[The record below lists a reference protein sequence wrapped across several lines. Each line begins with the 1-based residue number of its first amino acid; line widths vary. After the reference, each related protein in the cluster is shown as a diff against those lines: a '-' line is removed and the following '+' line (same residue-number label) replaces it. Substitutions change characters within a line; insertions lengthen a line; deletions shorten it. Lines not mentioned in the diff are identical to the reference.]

1 MARYAI
7 RVHTRAGVKQLEIE
21 ARDAREAEVRAAAKG
36 TVIGVKRLRVARV
49 SALSYNDRQVL
60 LSRLSAMLASRV
72 SATEALGLLRDTF
85 HGRIRH
91 VAHELLLKV
100 EAGMSVPE
108 AIVDLGGR
116 DFPETTTAMI
126 QAGAN
131 SGATA
136 QALRDAMEFEQRLRQ
151 IKKESSKGIWS
162 ALAAFMTAI
171 GFVLGTV
178 FVMVPKIMDSALMKM
193 TGGAENFG
201 SSLSFAYA
209 VGYAMLGVMA
219 LMISMFLLATLGR
232 ALAPR
237 LVDQII
243 LRVPVY
249 KDLVLSKAHYIAFY
263 GLSLLVKSGVRME
276 QAFDLLGRATGAGA
290 LREDFKRARDAVK
303 TGQPWAKAMITLQ
316 PTDRAAL
323 SASLDRSQVGEAMD
337 AIALAYRDLYAQ
349 RVAAVTPA
357 LQALAALGLVLSGL
371 IMFGLTMLPILQMST
386 RMLH

>member
-7 RVHTRAGVKQLEIE
+7 RIHTRNGVKQLEIE

-49 SALSYNDRQVL
+49 SALSYNDRQAL

-100 EAGMSVPE
+100 ESGMSVPE

-151 IKKESSKGIWS
+151 IKKESSKGIWA
-162 ALAAFMTAI
+162 ALTAFMTAI
-171 GFVLGTV
+171 LFVLGTV
-178 FVMVPKIMDSALMKM
+178 FLMVPRIMDSALMQL

-201 SSLSFAYA
+201 TTLSFAYA
-209 VGYAMLGVMA
+209 VGYAMLGITA
-219 LMISMFLLATLGR
+219 LFVTLFVLATFGR
-232 ALAPR
+232 ALAPQFS
-237 LVDQII
+237 DSII
-243 LRVPVY
+243 LRIPVY

-276 QAFDLLGRATGAGA
+276 NAFDLLARATGAGA
-290 LREDFKRARDAVK
+290 LREDFQRARDAVRSGK
-303 TGQPWAKAMITLQ
+303 PWAQAMLTLQ

-323 SASLDRSQVGEAMD
+323 GASLDRTQVGEAMD
-337 AIALAYRDLYAQ
+337 AIALSYRDLYAQ

-371 IMFGLTMLPILQMST
+371 IMFALIMLPILQMSS
-386 RMLH
+386 RMLQ

>member
-7 RVHTRAGVKQLEIE
+7 RVHTRSGVKQLEIE
-21 ARDAREAEVRAAAKG
+21 ARDARDAEVRAAVKG

-85 HGRIRH
+85 HGRVRH

-151 IKKESSKGIWS
+151 IRKESSKGIWS
-162 ALAAFMTAI
+162 ALMAFMTAI
-171 GFVLGTV
+171 AFVLVTV
-178 FVMVPKIMDSALMKM
+178 FVMVPKIMGSALMKM

-201 SSLSFAYA
+201 ASLQFAYA
-209 VGYAMLGVMA
+209 VGYAMLGVMV
-219 LMISMFLLATLGR
+219 LMVSMFALATLGR
-232 ALAPR
+232 ALVPR
-237 LVDQII
+237 FADGII

-276 QAFDLLGRATGAGA
+276 HAFELLARATGAGA

-303 TGQPWAKAMITLQ
+303 AGQPWAKAMITLQ

-337 AIALAYRDLYAQ
+337 AIALSYRDLYAQ

-357 LQALAALGLVLSGL
+357 LQALAAVGLVLSGL

-386 RMLH
+386 RMLR